1 MLYRGM
7 RQLFFISAMILF
19 LTPFSAMAE
28 ERENMY
34 DYYYRILEEKRA
46 GDGNQKSVRDY
57 YDNGNQYDNPFDVPK
72 EKKEDR
78 MKRYKPMKQR
88 ELDNG
93 ISSQKRSSQ
102 QVLDWMMSTR

>member
-7 RQLFFISAMILF
+7 RQLFFISAMILC
-19 LTPFSAMAE
+19 LSPFSAMAE
-28 ERENMY
+28 EREDMY
-34 DYYYRILEEKRA
+34 DYYYRILEEKRSNN
-46 GDGNQKSVRDY
+46 GDEKGVRDY
-57 YDNGNQYDNPFDVPK
+57 FSDSQYNSPFDVPK

-78 MKRYKPMKQR
+78 VKRYKPMKQR